1 MDNKEYLTK
10 EKFEEFKKELEYL
23 KNEKRKEVAKNLE
36 YAKALG
42 DLSENAEYHE
52 AREAQ
57 ADLEDRIIKLEN
69 IIKSAVIIS
78 STGGTDAVNVG
89 SKVTVEKDGKKSE
102 YTIVGTEEAN
112 VLDGKISIRS
122 PFGQAILGKR
132 KGDTFSFEAQNGLMK
147 YKIVSID

>member
-78 STGGTDAVNVG
+78 STGGTDSVNVG